1 MSPGVQRRV
10 DEHPNGPLF
19 ERDPT
24 ELATAFGLD
33 RDHEA
38 QIVSLV
44 VRCDLP
50 ATGRR
55 DRDERHHASVFMAG
69 QEHGI
74 RMSDSHSRR
83 VTVEPLSRN
92 DELRL
97 HFFAPVE
104 TTTPEHQLCRKNRT
118 ILVLTLYRPLPANF
132 QTVQRSSLP
141 YQKRAVGTLDG
152 YGAGGTNGG
161 LGARVVRH

>member
-24 ELATAFGLD
+24 DLATAFGLD

-83 VTVEPLSRN
+83 VTVMMSFGSISLRQSKPRRQNTNFVVKTEPFSSLRCTGHFPPISRLSRG
-92 DELRL
+92 RRC
-97 HFFAPVE
+97 HTRSVQW
-104 TTTPEHQLCRKNRT
+104 EH
-118 ILVLTLYRPLPANF
+118 
-132 QTVQRSSLP
+132 
-141 YQKRAVGTLDG
+141 
-152 YGAGGTNGG
+152 
-161 LGARVVRH
+161 